1 VIAWVT
7 ALPWYARNAI
17 VMGNPFYPF
26 AFGGRYWDSFRAEWY
41 ADAGTGIGW
50 TPMQLLLLPLNAT
63 LGVRD
68 QNFFDGRIGP
78 LFLILAPLAFWML
91 LTGSRGDLERD
102 RSLQAIGLFFA
113 LSFAAWIYGVINSI
127 SLWQARL
134 LFPALIPF
142 AIPAALGWESLNRFD
157 LPKLRISFLTT
168 VLIGIVIAFT
178 VSDNAIF
185 VLRRNPL
192 AVTFGAQ
199 SREQYIARVNPS
211 YAALIRL
218 MNELPED
225 SYIYNLFEP
234 RSYALPRRTQPDAI
248 NDNFSHDFYLYET
261 PPQIIERW
269 RQQGYTHIVVYERG
283 LSYLT
288 RTPSSKI
295 TPETQK
301 ALRDVFSNLVR
312 IGQTPDQDYSI
323 YRIP

>member
-1 VIAWVT
+1 
-7 ALPWYARNAI
+7 
-17 VMGNPFYPF
+17 
-26 AFGGRYWDSFRAEWY
+26 
-41 ADAGTGIGW
+41 
-50 TPMQLLLLPLNAT
+50 
-63 LGVRD
+63 
-68 QNFFDGRIGP
+68 
-78 LFLILAPLAFWML
+78 
-91 LTGSRGDLERD
+91 
-102 RSLQAIGLFFA
+102 
-113 LSFAAWIYGVINSI
+113 
-127 SLWQARL
+127 
-134 LFPALIPF
+134 
-142 AIPAALGWESLNRFD
+142 
-157 LPKLRISFLTT
+157 LRISFLTT

-192 AVTFGAQ
+192 AVAFGAQ

-234 RSYALPRRTQPDAI
+234 RSYGLPRRTQPDAI

-261 PPQIIERW
+261 PLQIIERW

-288 RTPSSKI
+288 ETPSSKI
-295 TPETQK
+295 TPDTQK
-301 ALRDVFSNLVR
+301 ALKDVFSNLVR